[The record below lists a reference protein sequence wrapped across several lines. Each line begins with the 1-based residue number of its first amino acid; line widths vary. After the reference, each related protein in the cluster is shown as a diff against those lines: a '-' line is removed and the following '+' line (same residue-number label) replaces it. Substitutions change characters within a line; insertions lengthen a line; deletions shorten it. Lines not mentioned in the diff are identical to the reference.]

1 MSFEKYL
8 RQKQIEKEAKEAA
21 SKSVNEVVRKMMRS
35 EFEKYFKENHADSFY
50 SVDAALEM
58 RGDDYIDFHA
68 ADLCVLWQHQQSKV
82 DELQKIVDAVKTL
95 IEEYKD
101 PPTEDKAFRYALS
114 IVAYELEQALKCGE

>member
-1 MSFEKYL
+1 
-8 RQKQIEKEAKEAA
+8 
-21 SKSVNEVVRKMMRS
+21 MRS

-68 ADLCVLWQHQQSKV
+68 ADLWALWQHQQSKV
-82 DELQKIVDAVKTL
+82 DELQEKIYVSEKTRSTLYEENVDLRDKNAELQKRMDAVKTL

-101 PPTEDKAFRYALS
+101 PPTKDKAFRYTLS
-114 IVAYELEQALKCGE
+114 IVAYELEQALKGAE